1 MKSVMIS
8 IQPKWCELIASG
20 KKTVEVRKTRPKID
34 TPFKCY
40 IYCTN
45 NKRQYLRKIETHC
58 QKIFFTENR
67 DVLGRTEKVKSLIGD
82 VTTFWENGGY
92 NGKVLGEFV
101 CDCIAN
107 YEAELWDDETYERI
121 QEFFEPDDFAEYGEY
136 EYKTIADNGDDFWR
150 ENMLCSSSCITIE
163 ELRKYVGCGIATF
176 YGWHISNLVIYDK
189 PKELSEFY
197 AECKMNCEHCEMW
210 GSVRVNAEEFDMDCK
225 SDWFNHKPLKRPPQ
239 SWCYVTEQ

>member
-1 MKSVMIS
+1 MKLVLIS

-20 KKTVEVRKTRPKID
+20 KKTVEVRKTRPKIE

-40 IYCTN
+40 IYCT
-45 NKRQYLRKIETHC
+45 KAKTYEDLLWLAEYR
-58 QKIFFTENR
+58 EN
-67 DVLGRTEKVKSLIGD
+67 EYMGD
-82 VTTFWENGGY
+82 FCANGQ
-92 NGKVLGEFV
+92 VIGEFV

-136 EYKTIADNGDDFWR
+136 EYKTIADNGDDFWK
-150 ENMLCSSSCITIE
+150 ENMLCESSCLTIE

-189 PKELSEFY
+189 PKELSEFIVERY
-197 AECKMNCEHCEMW
+197 PCLA
-210 GSVRVNAEEFDMDCK
+210 R
-225 SDWFNHKPLKRPPQ
+225 LKRPPL
-239 SWCYVTEQ
+239 SWCYVEEGR